1 MAISIF
7 IEYGGQL
14 VKLPVNPES
23 LDVKTSTN
31 DELFEVLKLG
41 EISEFGY
48 TSLSTVEIDC
58 FFPATKHGGSYI
70 LTKGSFWTPQRY
82 IDFFKKIIKDKKPFR
97 FIVSDTKINFMATIT
112 DFAYGPRAG
121 TDDISYTLSIREYKE
136 HNAKFLKVVKQKVTT
151 AKPIKKVTTK
161 KKQTGSTNK
170 KITVGCD
177 VIVNGRLHRDS
188 YGSGPGQTEKNARRT
203 VNFMAPGRKCPIHV
217 RLVGKDNSNRVWRGW
232 VTQGS
237 VKRI

>member
-7 IEYGGQL
+7 FEYGGQL
-14 VKLPVNPES
+14 VKLPVNPKE

-31 DELFEVLKLG
+31 DELYEVLKLG

-48 TSLSTVEIDC
+48 TSLSMVEIDC
-58 FFPATKHGGSYI
+58 FFPATQNGGSYI
-70 LTKGSFWTPQRY
+70 LTKGGFWKPQKY
-82 IDFFKKIIKDKKPFR
+82 IDFFTKIMKDKKPFR
-97 FIVSDTKINFMATIT
+97 FTVSDTKINFLATIV

-121 TDDISYTLSIREYKE
+121 TDDISYTLSIREYRE
-136 HNAKFLKVVKQKVTT
+136 HGAKFVKVVKQKVTT
-151 AKPIKKVTTK
+151 PVKKVTTT

-170 KITVGCD
+170 KITIGCE

-188 YGSGPGQTEKNARRT
+188 YGTGPGQTEKNARRT
-203 VNFMAPGRKCPIHV
+203 VNFMAPSRKCPIHV

-237 VKRI
+237 VKRV